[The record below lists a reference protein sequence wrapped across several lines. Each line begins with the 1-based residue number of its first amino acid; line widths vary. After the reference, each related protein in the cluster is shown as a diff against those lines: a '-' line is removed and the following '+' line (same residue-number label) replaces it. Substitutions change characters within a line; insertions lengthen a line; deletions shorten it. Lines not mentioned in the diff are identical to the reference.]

1 MPKYRFVMAAGTLE
15 SPDVE
20 QQHLAGE
27 DVEVRIA
34 SLASEEEIARET
46 ADADGII
53 VTTNPLPAPF
63 IAALRK
69 GVRVIG
75 RAGIGLDAVDLEA
88 ARRRGIAVF
97 HVPDYATQE
106 VATHALAL
114 ILAVNRRLLQG
125 NEVARNRWSAWRELT
140 PLIPLHEQTAGVV
153 GYGRIGRAVI
163 DRLRPLVTEIVAYD
177 PYAPQPPEEVTVVE
191 TLDDLLCRS
200 DVLTL
205 HIPHTGETHALIGKR
220 EIALMPKGASIVNV
234 SRGKLIDEEALARA
248 LEEGHLSGAGLDV
261 LVEEPPK
268 PDAAILRAPN
278 VLLSPHFAWYSDPS
292 ERRMRTMA
300 VDGMMDFLENRPQ
313 RGGRLAV
320 DPRS

>member
-27 DVEVRIA
+27 DVEIRIA

-53 VTTNPLPAPF
+53 VTTNPLPAAF
-63 IAALRK
+63 IEAL
-69 GVRVIG
+69 GNEVGVIG
-75 RAGIGLDAVDLEA
+75 RAGIGLDAIDLEA
-88 ARRRGIAVF
+88 ARARGVAVF

-114 ILAVNRRLLQG
+114 ILAVNRRILQG
-125 NEVARNRWSAWRELT
+125 NTVARTRWPAWRELT
-140 PLIPLHEQTAGVV
+140 PLVPLHEQTAGVV
-153 GYGRIGRAVI
+153 GYGRIGGAVI
-163 DRLRPLVTEIVAYD
+163 DRLRPLVGEVVAYD
-177 PYAPQPPEEVTVVE
+177 PYAPEPPDGVTIVH
-191 TLDDLLCRS
+191 TLDDLLKRS
-200 DVLTL
+200 HVLTL
-205 HIPHTGETHALIGKR
+205 HVPHTGETNALIGAR
-220 EIALMPKGASIVNV
+220 EIALMPKGASVVNV
-234 SRGKLIDEEALARA
+234 SRGRLIDEEALARA
-248 LEEGHLSGAGLDV
+248 LTAGHLSGAGLDV
-261 LVEEPPK
+261 LVDEPPK

-278 VLLSPHFAWYSDPS
+278 VILSPHFAWYSDPS

-300 VDGMMDFLENRPQ
+300 VDGMMDYLENRPQ

-320 DPRS
+320 DPRP

>member
-1 MPKYRFVMAAGTLE
+1 MTRYRFVIAAGTLE

-20 QQHLAGE
+20 QEHLAGE
-27 DVEVRIA
+27 DVEVRVA
-34 SLASEEEIARET
+34 SLASQEEIARET

-53 VTTNPLPAPF
+53 VTTNPLPEPF
-63 IAALRK
+63 IAALGK
-69 GVRVIG
+69 NLRVIG
-75 RAGIGLDAVDLEA
+75 RAGIGLDAIDLEA

-106 VATHALAL
+106 VATHAVAM
-114 ILAVNRRLLQG
+114 ILAVNRRLLKG
-125 NEVARNRWSAWRELT
+125 NEVARSRWPAWRELA
-140 PLIPLHEQTAGVV
+140 PLVPLHEQAAGVL

-163 DRLRPLVTEIVAYD
+163 DRLRPLVGEIVAFD
-177 PYAPQPPEEVTVVE
+177 PYAPEPPEGVTVAE
-191 TLDDLLCRS
+191 SLDHLLRRS

-205 HIPHTGETHALIGKR
+205 HIPHTEETTALIGAR
-220 EIALMPKGASIVNV
+220 ELALMPKGASIVNV
-234 SRGKLIDEEALARA
+234 ARGKLIDEEALAHA

-261 LVEEPPK
+261 LVDEPPD
-268 PDAAILRAPN
+268 PDAAILKAPN

-300 VDGMMDFLENRPQ
+300 VDGMMDYLENRPQ

-320 DPRS
+320 DPR